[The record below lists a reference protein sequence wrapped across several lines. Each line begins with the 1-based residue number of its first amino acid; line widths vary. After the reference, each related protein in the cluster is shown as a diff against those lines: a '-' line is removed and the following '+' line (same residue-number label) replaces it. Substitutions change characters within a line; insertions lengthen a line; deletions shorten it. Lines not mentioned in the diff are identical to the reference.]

1 MCEERVGNVCLH
13 VLMDKVEQR
22 MESAVGV
29 PQRELGE
36 ICKAL
41 FLLYVLVETSEL
53 AVSVVV
59 DERTKRCVVGR
70 GVECAHLLCG
80 ALYRVA

>member
-36 ICKAL
+36 VCKAL

-70 GVECAHLLCG
+70 GVES
-80 ALYRVA
+80 ALWCPV